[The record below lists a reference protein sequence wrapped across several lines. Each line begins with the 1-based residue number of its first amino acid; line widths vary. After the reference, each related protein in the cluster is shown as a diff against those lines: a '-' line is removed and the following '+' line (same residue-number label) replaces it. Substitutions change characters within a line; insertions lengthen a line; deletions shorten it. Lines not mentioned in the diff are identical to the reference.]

1 VYLRNF
7 RQELLLGNSS
17 KDGVTS
23 KEIVAVNA

>member
-7 RQELLLGNSS
+7 RRELLLGNSS
-17 KDGVTS
+17 KDDVTS